1 MLSASAWLAA
11 DQNNSAASLSV
22 IGTSY
27 TPSENML
34 EINKK

>member
-1 MLSASAWLAA
+1 MLTAA
-11 DQNNSAASLSV
+11 VWPDADENNRAGHLTLC
-22 IGTSY
+22 GMSY